1 MLATDFLPHS
11 TASFALMEAG
21 EELKISDELVATFSA
36 VTHRSDWSSLG
47 C

>member
-1 MLATDFLPHS
+1 
-11 TASFALMEAG
+11 MEAG
-21 EELKISDELVATFSA
+21 EVKISDELVATFSA

>member
-1 MLATDFLPHS
+1 MLETDFLPHS
-11 TASFALMEAG
+11 APSFALMEAG
-21 EELKISDELVATFSA
+21 EVKISDELVATFSA